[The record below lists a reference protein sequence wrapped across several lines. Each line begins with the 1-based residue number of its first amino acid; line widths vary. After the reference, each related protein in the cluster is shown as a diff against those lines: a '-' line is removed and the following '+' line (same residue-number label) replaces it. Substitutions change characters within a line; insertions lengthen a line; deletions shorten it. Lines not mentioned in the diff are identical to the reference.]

1 MRTSTRG
8 ICAAAAALM
17 VAAAGTPRAWAD
29 DASSPKRPSGES
41 KKGTAALPDFYGKLD
56 LDEAQKAKVREK
68 MAAAQS
74 KAAPLREQIRKI
86 EQARDDE
93 VRSLLTAA
101 QKSRLEA
108 LQATAKAE
116 RLARRKAAKAKAK
129 GSPETGKGAG
139 N

>member
-1 MRTSTRG
+1 M
-8 ICAAAAALM
+8 
-17 VAAAGTPRAWAD
+17 
-29 DASSPKRPSGES
+29 
-41 KKGTAALPDFYGKLD
+41 PDFYGKLD